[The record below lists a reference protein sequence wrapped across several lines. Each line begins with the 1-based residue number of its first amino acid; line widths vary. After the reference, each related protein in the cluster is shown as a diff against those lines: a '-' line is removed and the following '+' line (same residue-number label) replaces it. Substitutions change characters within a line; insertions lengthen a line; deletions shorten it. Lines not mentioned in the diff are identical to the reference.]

1 MRLIFKLMLL
11 FVPLLCLS
19 QTDGISNFES
29 EVLAMDIVQRDNM
42 TDYDMALAKVSL
54 ESTQRATKGKVE
66 NFNALDYWNIAIA
79 LYRLKEPKEKII
91 LALEKMSQKEKGCQ
105 ILEEL
110 KHYTSLYT
118 DFQNPYDK
126 ILQACGPLSV
136 NNTPFDIDAY
146 IEQNNL
152 DDTLTRRMAQLGKD
166 DKGVRKQHAS
176 DEIMIAMS
184 LQNMKVIDS
193 LFQIHGVYIGK
204 SMVGDKYAHI
214 MWLMVQHSDI
224 ETMKRYLP
232 VVLDAVKKK
241 ELKPIPAKLLIDRI
255 YGVEFGYQIYGSQPG
270 VNMAPENIRQE
281 AMKKFGIE

>member
-1 MRLIFKLMLL
+1 MRLILKLTLL
-11 FVPLLCLS
+11 FAPLLCLS
-19 QTDGISNFES
+19 QTEGISNFET
-29 EVLAMDIVQRDNM
+29 EILTMDVVQRDNV
-42 TDYDMALAKVSL
+42 TDYDMAVAKASL
-54 ESTQRATKGKVE
+54 ESTQRATAGKVE

-79 LYRLKEPKEKII
+79 LYRLKEPKENIQ
-91 LALEKMSQKEKGCQ
+91 LALEKMTQKEKGCQ

-118 DFQNPYDK
+118 DFQNTYDK
-126 ILQACGPLSV
+126 ILQACGPLNV
-136 NNTPFDIDAY
+136 TNTPFDIDTY

-152 DDTLTRRMAQLGKD
+152 DDALTRRMAQLGKD
-166 DKGVRKQHAS
+166 DKSVRKQPVS
-176 DEIMIAMS
+176 DQIMIAMS
-184 LQNMKVIDS
+184 RQNMKVIDS

-232 VVLDAVKKK
+232 VVLDAVKKE

-255 YGVEFGYQIYGSQPG
+255 YGVEFGYQIFGSQPG
-270 VNMAPENIRQE
+270 VNMAPENIREE
-281 AMKKFGIE
+281 AMSKFGIE

>member
-29 EVLAMDIVQRDNM
+29 EVLAMDIVRQDNV
-42 TDYDMALAKVSL
+42 TDYDMALAKASL
-54 ESTQRATKGKVE
+54 KSTQSATKGKVE

-91 LALEKMSQKEKGCQ
+91 LALEKMAKKEKGCQ
-105 ILEEL
+105 LLEEL
-110 KHYTSLYT
+110 KYETSLYT
-118 DFQNPYDK
+118 DFQNTYDK
-126 ILQACGPLSV
+126 ILQACIPINES
-136 NNTPFDIDAY
+136 NTPFDLNTY

-152 DDTLTRRMAQLGKD
+152 DEALTRLMAELKIKD
-166 DKGVRKQHAS
+166 QRVRKQHVS
-176 DEIMIAMS
+176 DEKLIAVS
-184 LQNMKVIDS
+184 HQNMKTIDS
-193 LFQIHGVYIGK
+193 IFQIRGKYIGR
-204 SMVGDKYAHI
+204 SRVGGKFAHI

-241 ELKPIPAKLLIDRI
+241 ELKPNPAKLLIDRI
-255 YGVEFGYQIYGSQPG
+255 YSVEFGYQIFGSQAG
-270 VNMAPENIRQE
+270 VNMAPENIQQK